1 MIKYTKSIELEVIGV
16 KYDDKMKN
24 RLRRIEGQ
32 IRGVLT
38 MMEQDQDCRDVVNQL
53 TAIRSAV
60 DKAVAVVVA
69 SNLESCIREEMEK
82 GNTPDQVIK
91 EAIDLLVKSR

>member
-1 MIKYTKSIELEVIGV
+1 VIGV

-53 TAIRSAV
+53 SAIRSAV
-60 DKAVAVVVA
+60 DKALAVIVAG
-69 SNLESCIREEMEK
+69 NLEACIRDEMEK

>member
-1 MIKYTKSIELEVIGV
+1 MIGV

-53 TAIRSAV
+53 SAIRSAV
-60 DKAVAVVVA
+60 DKALAVIVAG
-69 SNLESCIREEMEK
+69 NLEACIRDEMEK